1 MIYPPQDSESLG
13 EHYVRHVA
21 AMTEESLHFKS
32 DIARQLAVRDKML
45 ALLWAEY
52 EDRRFQFGDEYL
64 WEKHEDVDAI
74 SEVEAF
80 IIDTQA

>member
-1 MIYPPQDSESLG
+1 MTYPTQDSVSLG

-32 DIARQLAVRDKML
+32 DIARQLAIRDKML

-52 EDRRFQFGDEYL
+52 EDRRFQLGDEYL
-64 WEKHEDVDAI
+64 WGKHEDVDAI

-80 IIDTQA
+80 ITETQA